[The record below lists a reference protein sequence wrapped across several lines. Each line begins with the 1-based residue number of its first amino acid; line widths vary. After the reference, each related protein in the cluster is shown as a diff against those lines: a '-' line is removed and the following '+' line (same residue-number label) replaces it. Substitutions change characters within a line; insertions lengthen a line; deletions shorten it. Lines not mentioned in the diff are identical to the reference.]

1 MMKMSSVQEMSSFST
16 LYSFLYTPIVIAI
29 CYNDYNM
36 QLFYC
41 QAITPQWSISRR
53 GMACLCRA
61 YIETLGT
68 GKLCLYGS
76 NSTCYVKTSQS
87 NIYPKDTRAA
97 ELRRGSETDGQNID
111 AVYYHVHGS
120 YEVDKKLKKEEYTDC
135 CLHA

>member
-1 MMKMSSVQEMSSFST
+1 MSSVQEMSSFST
-16 LYSFLYTPIVIAI
+16 LYSFLYTLIVIAI

-41 QAITPQWSISRR
+41 QAITPQCSISRS
-53 GMACLCRA
+53 GMACLCRVF
-61 YIETLGT
+61 LCMHVT
-68 GKLCLYGS
+68 GEPCRYGS

-120 YEVDKKLKKEEYTDC
+120 YEVDKKLKKEENTDC
-135 CLHA
+135 SLHA